1 MDPTIKKILKLN
13 RVEGI
18 FHTHV
23 SLIQPKG
30 KFQFNRQTLEEFWN
44 AYCNYIEKGSAE
56 NIDCIVG
63 IAEKPQQYLPILVDV
78 DLCIRDNEEKIET
91 DTLYSDEQL
100 KFIVETYQSVL
111 RKIVD
116 NCSDEDLMC
125 IVLEKDMY
133 QITKNEITYF
143 KNGFHLH
150 FPNIFLNKI
159 DQETQVIPRVK
170 DSIKEAKLFNNLG
183 IEDSSSVIDSQ
194 CCKVPWLLYG
204 SRKEGEYHKPYK
216 VSKVYDSNLNIIS
229 LEKAFKKYQIFD
241 DRERLIDLKGKVL
254 HYLPRILSI
263 VPYGRGIK
271 EVKQGTI
278 SPIKEKLKKERKS
291 SAQHNKLCLEDTL
304 KVIKRLLPMLSE
316 FRASERNEW
325 MNIGWIIYNETEGHP
340 DGLDL
345 WCEFSSRC
353 EDKYD
358 ENVCIHTWERMT
370 KGDLTLGTLRHY
382 ASIDNPNEYKKF
394 KDEQCARHVA
404 NSLEGSH
411 NDVAK
416 ALFAEYG
423 DQFVCSSFS
432 GKVWYQFKGHI
443 WEQIDSGVFLRE
455 KISGN
460 FVLKYYD
467 AVKNIYEELKEN
479 HANQDKSKDAIC
491 NAKIK
496 QIQKIIQSMKNSS
509 YKNSV
514 MSECIC
520 EGSLVSLSSGLSMK
534 IENMDKH
541 NKVLSWDK
549 SLNGLTVENQINFIP
564 KGEKE
569 CIKITFLDGTYITC
583 TPDHKVLQSGNW
595 VEARTLKTGDLLH
608 NTIKG
613 PEYSYKSSDPIWELN
628 AGIYKFSNKT
638 EEDWLKSLSFSR
650 ILGFLL
656 TDGSISESKI
666 NVHARVAIGLQMDIN
681 AYVDDIELIT
691 GIKPKIRIS
700 ENRKGFVKNI
710 MYNVTLPNKLTR
722 AILSLP
728 GVPVGRRSLQGKHVP
743 DFLMAPECPL
753 DIVREFIAGMWG
765 GDGRAPT
772 FDMKRNIMRSTG
784 FSKSKIHSEEEG
796 LTDMMESVKYLLS
809 RLGITDVSYRTSKKF
824 TVKDQKFIEK
834 TLTVGMSDYIK
845 FTDNIGFRY
854 CTEKALKLYSFSCY
868 RRAIEYTR
876 LQYGR
881 LVHKIKKE
889 VDYEAGK
896 RKGVKAVMNRVY
908 EQFLKEEIVLFPE
921 AIRPRYGSLTSHI
934 RNGTDNITLE
944 RKFPQ
949 AREFLESIE
958 VLDYFTPHKYVISQQ
973 KEYVPS
979 WRLPI
984 VDIRSVGVS
993 KVYDLTVLNNSSF
1006 VANGV
1011 VVHNC
1016 AEVFY
1021 NPVFKDKLDAD
1032 PYLIAFKNGV
1042 YDLKLNLFRP
1052 GRPEDFL
1059 SKNMPINYINF
1070 SEDDERVQEVHT
1082 FFEQVFPDK
1091 SVRKYFLDVSSD
1103 VFVGGNHEK
1112 IVLFWTGDGDN
1123 GKSVTQSLFEKML
1136 GKLAIKLNTNIITG
1150 KKPSAGS
1157 TFAELARAGGGVRWA
1172 VMEEPDGDEAI
1183 NVGIFKSLSGNDSF
1197 YARDLFEKGKDT
1209 KEITPLMKLVFIC
1222 LAEGSSVSLPSGI
1235 SLSIEKLKHNQKLL
1249 GYDQDKKGI
1258 VNIDQQ
1264 VLLNKGLQ
1272 NCITL
1277 TLQDGRKITCTPN
1290 HKFLSESGEWITAEN
1305 IVTGETPLKMAL
1317 DNPKCDDIFTETKYA
1332 FSDYNLNDYTDKMKA
1347 MALCRLIGYVI
1358 TDGTLNKTLYIG
1370 HKIDAM
1376 NICNDIRL
1384 ISGKTPKIVQN
1395 RKVLQIALPEELTR
1409 LVTTF
1414 TEKQHGGK
1422 SSYPAF
1428 IFDPEC
1434 PTYLIREFL
1443 GGIFGGDGVV
1453 PPILN
1458 KRRFGSLQFVAS
1470 KIAEHVESLVDDF
1483 TLISKVMKE
1492 RFNIDSIVTEPKV
1505 YETDKFRVFIRISKH
1520 QSVLNFA
1527 ENIGFRYC
1535 CQKMYRM
1542 TAISASLRYK
1552 NSIVQQNRDI
1562 IERAIS
1568 NYESSGMTK
1577 ERAFNKAIKET
1588 KVIIDKDHLI
1598 TYKCAVGHYMTSK
1611 NKYKTPSINLEKFL
1625 ESTGLDRF
1633 LNQGKGKGKFNYSV
1647 DKDSDVLPCYKM
1659 IVVSK
1664 EECGQKPVYDIVA
1677 EEPYS
1682 NFIANGIV
1690 THNCNK
1696 LPRIKYADKAVWN
1709 RVRVIP
1715 FESTF
1720 CRPESANP
1728 APDSY
1733 EEQLRQ
1739 KRFPMD
1745 KQFGKKIPSL
1755 LEPLAWVLLQH
1766 RQKLTTRVEPEKVRA
1781 ATEIY
1786 RKQNDVYRQF
1796 IEETII
1802 EDATKYISLTELYS
1816 MFKDWFKDS
1825 LPNHTLP
1832 NKNEVEEYFVKL
1844 WGSTEPGKKWKG
1856 YRQRTIQDDVDD
1868 GNAVILGE
1876 DDLEDYSSE
1885 TAANPLLR

>member
-30 KFQFNRQTLEEFWN
+30 KFQFNRQTLEEFWE
-44 AYCNYIEKGSAE
+44 AYCNYIEKGVE
-56 NIDCIVG
+56 DNIDCVVG

-78 DLCIRDNEEKIET
+78 DLCIRDNEEKLEN
-91 DTLYSDEQL
+91 DTLYSEEQL

-116 NCSDEDLMC
+116 NCTDEDLMC

-159 DQETQVIPRVK
+159 DQETQLIPRVK
-170 DSIKEAKLFNNLG
+170 ESVKDAKLFGNLG
-183 IEDSSSVIDSQ
+183 VEDSASVIDSQ

-204 SRKEGEYHKPYK
+204 SRKEGDHHKPY
-216 VSKVYDSNLNIIS
+216 VVTKVYDCHLNIIS

-241 DRERLIDLKGKVL
+241 HREHLIDVKGRVA

-263 VPYGRGIK
+263 VPYGRTIK
-271 EVKQGTI
+271 EIKQGI
-278 SPIKEKLKKERKS
+278 VSPIKEKLKKERKS
-291 SAQHNKLCLEDTL
+291 SAQHNKLCLDDTL

-316 FRASERNEW
+316 FRANERNEW
-325 MNIGWIIYNETEGHP
+325 LNIGWIIFNETDGHP

-394 KDEQCARHVA
+394 KDEQCKRHIV

-416 ALFAEYG
+416 ALFAEYA
-423 DQFVCSSFS
+423 DQFVCSSYS
-432 GKVWYQFKGHI
+432 GKVWYQFKGHV
-443 WEQIDSGVFLRE
+443 WEQIDTGVFLRE

-460 FVLKYYD
+460 FVLKYYE
-467 AVKNIYEELKEN
+467 AVQSIYEELKEN
-479 HANQDKSKDAIC
+479 HANQDKSKDAIS

-496 QIQKIIQSMKNSS
+496 QIQKIIQSLKNSS

-514 MSECIC
+514 MA
-520 EGSLVSLSSGLSMK
+520 
-534 IENMDKH
+534 
-541 NKVLSWDK
+541 
-549 SLNGLTVENQINFIP
+549 
-564 KGEKE
+564 
-569 CIKITFLDGTYITC
+569 
-583 TPDHKVLQSGNW
+583 
-595 VEARTLKTGDLLH
+595 EA
-608 NTIKG
+608 
-613 PEYSYKSSDPIWELN
+613 
-628 AGIYKFSNKT
+628 
-638 EEDWLKSLSFSR
+638 
-650 ILGFLL
+650 
-656 TDGSISESKI
+656 
-666 NVHARVAIGLQMDIN
+666 
-681 AYVDDIELIT
+681 
-691 GIKPKIRIS
+691 
-700 ENRKGFVKNI
+700 
-710 MYNVTLPNKLTR
+710 
-722 AILSLP
+722 
-728 GVPVGRRSLQGKHVP
+728 
-743 DFLMAPECPL
+743 C
-753 DIVREFIAGMWG
+753 
-765 GDGRAPT
+765 
-772 FDMKRNIMRSTG
+772 
-784 FSKSKIHSEEEG
+784 
-796 LTDMMESVKYLLS
+796 
-809 RLGITDVSYRTSKKF
+809 
-824 TVKDQKFIEK
+824 
-834 TLTVGMSDYIK
+834 
-845 FTDNIGFRY
+845 
-854 CTEKALKLYSFSCY
+854 
-868 RRAIEYTR
+868 
-876 LQYGR
+876 
-881 LVHKIKKE
+881 
-889 VDYEAGK
+889 
-896 RKGVKAVMNRVY
+896 
-908 EQFLKEEIVLFPE
+908 
-921 AIRPRYGSLTSHI
+921 
-934 RNGTDNITLE
+934 
-944 RKFPQ
+944 
-949 AREFLESIE
+949 
-958 VLDYFTPHKYVISQQ
+958 
-973 KEYVPS
+973 
-979 WRLPI
+979 
-984 VDIRSVGVS
+984 
-993 KVYDLTVLNNSSF
+993 
-1006 VANGV
+1006 
-1011 VVHNC
+1011 
-1016 AEVFY
+1016 EVFY
-1021 NPVFKDKLDAD
+1021 NPVFKEKLDAD

-1103 VFVGGNHEK
+1103 IFVGGNHEK
-1112 IVLFWTGDGDN
+1112 IVVFWTGDGDN

-1136 GKLAIKLNTNIITG
+1136 GKLSIKLNTNIITG

-1157 TFAELARAGGGVRWA
+1157 TFAELARAGGGVRQA

-1183 NVGIFKSLSGNDSF
+1183 NVGVFKNLSGNDSF

-1209 KEITPLMKLVFIC
+1209 KEIIPLFKLIFIC
-1222 LAEGSSVSLPSGI
+1222 LAEGTAVSLPSGI
-1235 SLSIEKLKHNQKLL
+1235 SLSIEKLKNNQKLL
-1249 GYDQDKKGI
+1249 GYCSTNKGI
-1258 VNIDQQ
+1258 VNIGQQ
-1264 VLLNKGLQ
+1264 ALLDKGLQ

-1290 HKFLSESGEWITAEN
+1290 HKFLSASGEWITAEN
-1305 IVTGETPLKMAL
+1305 IVTGETALKMAL
-1317 DNPKCDDIFTETKYA
+1317 DNPKCDDIFTETKYQFA
-1332 FSDYNLNDYTDKMKA
+1332 EYNLNDYSDNMKA
-1347 MALCRLIGYVI
+1347 MALSRLIGYVI
-1358 TDGTLNKTLYIG
+1358 TDGSLNKTLYIG
-1370 HKIDAM
+1370 HKIDAQ
-1376 NICNDIRL
+1376 NILNDIEL
-1384 ISGKTPKIVQN
+1384 LSGKTPKIVQN
-1395 RKVLQIALPEELTR
+1395 HKVLQISLPEELTR
-1409 LVTTF
+1409 LVSQF

-1422 SSYPAF
+1422 VNNKSSYPPF

-1443 GGIFGGDGVV
+1443 GGCFGGDGIV

-1458 KRRFGSLQFVAS
+1458 KKSFGSLQFVAS
-1470 KIAEHVESLVDDF
+1470 KIADHIESLVSDF
-1483 TLISKVMKE
+1483 TLISQLMKE
-1492 RFNIDSIVTEPKV
+1492 RFDIESIVTEPKV
-1505 YETDKFRVFIRISKH
+1505 YEHNKMRVFLRISKH
-1520 QSVLNFA
+1520 TSILKFA

-1535 CQKMYRM
+1535 CHKMYRM
-1542 TAISASLRYK
+1542 TAIVSALRYK
-1552 NSIVQQNRDI
+1552 DSIVQQNRDV
-1562 IERAIS
+1562 IERAIY
-1568 NYESSGMTK
+1568 NYESSGMTR
-1577 ERAFNKAIKET
+1577 ERGFNKAIAET
-1588 KVIIDKDHLI
+1588 KIVIDKDYMI
-1598 TYKCAVGHYMTSK
+1598 SYKCAAGHYM
-1611 NKYKTPSINLEKFL
+1611 TPSINLEKFL
-1625 ESTGLDRF
+1625 DSTGLDKF
-1633 LNQGKGKGKFNYSV
+1633 LNQGKGKGQINYSV
-1647 DKDSDVLPCYKM
+1647 HKDEDVLPCYKM
-1659 IVVSK
+1659 IVVAK
-1664 EECGQKPVYDIVA
+1664 EDAGPKPVYDIVA

-1720 CRPESANP
+1720 CRPEGSNP

-1796 IEETII
+1796 IDESIM
-1802 EDATKYISLTELYS
+1802 EDSSKYISLTELYS

-1868 GNAVILGE
+1868 GNAVILSE
-1876 DDLEDYSSE
+1876 DDLADYSSE
-1885 TAANPLLR
+1885 RQSNPMLR

>member
-30 KFQFNRQTLEEFWN
+30 KFQFNRQTLEEFWE
-44 AYCNYIEKGSAE
+44 AYCNYIEKGVE
-56 NIDCIVG
+56 DNIDCVVG

-78 DLCIRDNEEKIET
+78 DLCIRDNEEKLEN
-91 DTLYSDEQL
+91 DSLYSEEQL

-116 NCSDEDLMC
+116 NCTDEDLMC

-159 DQETQVIPRVK
+159 DQETQLIPRVK
-170 DSIKEAKLFNNLG
+170 ESVKDAKLFGNLG
-183 IEDSSSVIDSQ
+183 VEDSASVIDSQ

-204 SRKEGEYHKPYK
+204 SRKEGDHHKPY
-216 VSKVYDSNLNIIS
+216 VVTKVYDSHLNIIS

-241 DRERLIDLKGKVL
+241 HREHLIDVKGRVA

-263 VPYGRGIK
+263 VPYGRTIK
-271 EVKQGTI
+271 EIKQGI
-278 SPIKEKLKKERKS
+278 VSPIKEKLKKERKS
-291 SAQHNKLCLEDTL
+291 SAQHNKLCLDDTL

-316 FRASERNEW
+316 FRANERNEW
-325 MNIGWIIYNETEGHP
+325 LNIGWIIFNETDGHP

-394 KDEQCARHVA
+394 KDEQCKRHIV

-416 ALFAEYG
+416 ALFAEYA
-423 DQFVCSSFS
+423 DQFVCSSYS
-432 GKVWYQFKGHI
+432 GKVWYQFKGHV
-443 WEQIDSGVFLRE
+443 WEQIDTGVFLRE

-460 FVLKYYD
+460 FVLKYYE
-467 AVKNIYEELKEN
+467 AVQSIYEELKEN
-479 HANQDKSKDAIC
+479 HANQDKSKDAIS

-496 QIQKIIQSMKNSS
+496 QIQKIIQSLKNSS

-514 MSECIC
+514 MAECIT
-520 EGSLVSLSSGLSMK
+520 EGSLVSLSSGLSIK
-534 IENMDKH
+534 IENMNKH
-541 NKVLSWDK
+541 QKVLSWNK
-549 SLNGLTVENQINFIP
+549 SSNGLTVENQVDFIP

-569 CIKITFLDGTYITC
+569 CIKITFLDGTHITC
-583 TPDHKVLQSGNW
+583 TPDHKLLKSGNW
-595 VEARTLKTGDLLH
+595 VEAKTLAVGDCLH

-613 PEYSYKSSDPIWELN
+613 PEYSYKQSEPIWELN
-628 AGIYKFSNKT
+628 VGIYTLSNKT
-638 EEDWLKSLSFSR
+638 EEDWLKSLAFSR
-650 ILGFLL
+650 LLGFLL

-666 NVHARVAIGLQMDIN
+666 NVKASVTMALLMDIN
-681 AYVDDIELIT
+681 SYVDDIELVT
-691 GIKPKIRIS
+691 GIRPKIRTE
-700 ENRKGFVKNI
+700 ENRKG
-710 MYNVTLPNKLTR
+710 YSVTLPTNLMTG
-722 AILSLP
+722 ILSITHD
-728 GVPVGRRSLQGKHVP
+728 SFNSKHIP
-743 DFLMAPECPL
+743 DFLNAPDCPQ
-753 DIVREFIAGMWG
+753 DIIREFIAGMWG

-772 FDMKRNIMRSTG
+772 FDMKRNIMSSTC
-784 FSKSKIHSEEEG
+784 FSKYKIESEEQRLSNMIDG
-796 LTDMMESVKYLLS
+796 VKYLLN
-809 RLGITDVSYRTSKKF
+809 RLDITEVSYKSVTI
-824 TVKDQKFIEK
+824 KDSKFIEK
-834 TLTVGMSDYIK
+834 TLTIGMTDYLK
-845 FTDNIGFRY
+845 FIDNIGIRY
-854 CTEKALKLYSFSCY
+854 CTEKAVKLYSFGCY
-868 RRAIEYTR
+868 RRALEYTV
-876 LQYGR
+876 LD
-881 LVHKIKKE
+881 KK
-889 VDYEAGK
+889 VNDD
-896 RKGVKAVMNRVY
+896 
-908 EQFLKEEIVLFPE
+908 IV
-921 AIRPRYGSLTSHI
+921 
-934 RNGTDNITLE
+934 
-944 RKFPQ
+944 KFPQ
-949 AREFLESIE
+949 AKEFLESIG
-958 VLDYFTPHKYVISQQ
+958 VLDYFTPHKYVISQ
-973 KEYVPS
+973 ENECVPT

-993 KVYDLTVLNNSSF
+993 KVYDLTVVNNSSF

-1021 NPVFKDKLDAD
+1021 NPVFKEKLDAD

-1103 VFVGGNHEK
+1103 IFVGGNHEK
-1112 IVLFWTGDGDN
+1112 IVVFWTGDGDN

-1136 GKLAIKLNTNIITG
+1136 GKLSIKLNTNIITG

-1157 TFAELARAGGGVRWA
+1157 TFAELARAGGGVRQA

-1183 NVGIFKSLSGNDSF
+1183 NVGVFKNLSGNDSF

-1209 KEITPLMKLVFIC
+1209 KEIIPLFKLIFIC
-1222 LAEGSSVSLPSGI
+1222 LAEGTAVSLPSGI
-1235 SLSIEKLKHNQKLL
+1235 SLSIEKLKNNQKLL
-1249 GYDQDKKGI
+1249 GYCSENKGI
-1258 VNIDQQ
+1258 VNIGQQ
-1264 VLLNKGLQ
+1264 ALLDKGLQ

-1290 HKFLSESGEWITAEN
+1290 HKFLSASGEWITAEN
-1305 IVTGETPLKMAL
+1305 IVTGETALKMAL
-1317 DNPKCDDIFTETKYA
+1317 DNPKCDDIFTETKYQFA
-1332 FSDYNLNDYTDKMKA
+1332 DYNLNDYSDKMKA
-1347 MALCRLIGYVI
+1347 MALSRLIGYVI

-1370 HKIDAM
+1370 HKIDAQ
-1376 NICNDIRL
+1376 NILNDIRL
-1384 ISGKTPKIVQN
+1384 LSGKTPKIVHN
-1395 RKVLQIALPEELTR
+1395 HKVLQISLPEELTR
-1409 LVTTF
+1409 LVSQF

-1422 SSYPAF
+1422 VNNKSSYPPF

-1443 GGIFGGDGVV
+1443 GGCFGGDGIV

-1458 KRRFGSLQFVAS
+1458 KKSFGSLQFVAS
-1470 KIAEHVESLVDDF
+1470 KIADHVESLVSDF
-1483 TLISKVMKE
+1483 TLISQLMKE
-1492 RFNIDSIVTEPKV
+1492 RFDIESIVTEPKL
-1505 YETDKFRVFIRISKH
+1505 YEHNKMRVFLRISKH
-1520 QSVLNFA
+1520 ESICNFA

-1535 CQKMYRM
+1535 CHKMYRM
-1542 TAISASLRYK
+1542 TAIVSALRYK
-1552 NSIVQQNRDI
+1552 DSIVQQNRDV
-1562 IERAIS
+1562 IERAIY
-1568 NYESSGMTK
+1568 NYESSGMTR
-1577 ERAFNKAIKET
+1577 ERAFNKAISDT
-1588 KVIIDKDHLI
+1588 KIIIDKDYMI
-1598 TYKCAVGHYMTSK
+1598 SYKCAAGHYMIYK

-1625 ESTGLDRF
+1625 DSTGLDKF
-1633 LNQGKGKGKFNYSV
+1633 LNQGKGKGQINYSV
-1647 DKDSDVLPCYKM
+1647 HKEADVLPCYKM
-1659 IVVSK
+1659 IVVAK
-1664 EECGQKPVYDIVA
+1664 EDAGQKPVYDIVA

-1720 CRPESANP
+1720 CRPEGSNP

-1796 IEETII
+1796 IDESIM
-1802 EDATKYISLTELYS
+1802 EDSSKYISLTELYS

-1868 GNAVILGE
+1868 GNAVILSE
-1876 DDLEDYSSE
+1876 DDLADYSSE
-1885 TAANPLLR
+1885 RQSNPMLR